1 MVVEIITTSS
11 EATSTTTA
19 SAMLVD
25 DLDRPVTRRE
35 FNELINELIKRFDKL
50 DEERAN
56 EKKDRDEEIK
66 KAENER
72 SKAQTEWDNG
82 NIVKWLRMYF
92 KIHKG
97 DDNNDLL
104 TIQEHLKKEE

>member
-11 EATSTTTA
+11 EAATTTTTA

-25 DLDRPVTRRE
+25 DLDRPVTIRE
-35 FNELINELIKRFDKL
+35 FNELIKRFDKL
-50 DEERAN
+50 DEERAKD
-56 EKKDRDEEIK
+56 KKDRNEEIK